1 MTKNFVELIGFVG
14 QDPKRIGSGDTSPV
28 KVSLAT
34 TERWKDDSGERQERT
49 EWHTVL
55 FWNRLAEV
63 AAKYIKKGSHVLV
76 TGSLKSRQYEDD
88 EAQRHTVWEIHTR
101 ELLLLDSKTSGVE
114 DADEAATQQEA
125 TIAPAGGQTSQ
136 GNSAGN
142 SRPRTAG
149 SQSHQNH
156 GRRG

>member
-14 QDPKRIGSGDTSPV
+14 QDPPRIGSGDTSPV

-34 TERWKDDSGERQERT
+34 TERWNDDSGERQERT